1 MFGSIAT
8 KFKQK
13 QSSVILL
20 DIIENRAYSVKL
32 TVIIRDILMFKQDF
46 YSGVWINSRKQLM
59 KKVYELVYWIRFV
72 FLIKDS
78 TFLTNKFLF
87 HKISSAFVVL

>member
-8 KFKQK
+8 KFKKK

-20 DIIENRAYSVKL
+20 DIIENRSYSVML
-32 TVIIRDILMFKQDF
+32 NVIISDSLMFKQDF

-59 KKVYELVYWIRFV
+59 KKRIRV
-72 FLIKDS
+72 GILD
-78 TFLTNKFLF
+78 TFR
-87 HKISSAFVVL
+87 VLN

>member
-32 TVIIRDILMFKQDF
+32 TVIISDSLMFKQDF

-59 KKVYELVYWIRFV
+59 KNVYELVSWIRFV

-78 TFLTNKFLF
+78 TFLTN
-87 HKISSAFVVL
+87 

>member
-1 MFGSIAT
+1 MAIQCSYTRSSLHLFGSIAT
-8 KFKQK
+8 KFKKK

-20 DIIENRAYSVKL
+20 DIIENRSYSVML
-32 TVIIRDILMFKQDF
+32 NVIISDSLMFKQEF

-59 KKVYELVYWIRFV
+59 KNVYELVSWIRFV

-78 TFLTNKFLF
+78 TFLTN
-87 HKISSAFVVL
+87 